1 MQRHFGISHQ
11 QALTQVTAQ
20 AAHSHAQN
28 NSMAEHP
35 SSHSSSTFTQQV
47 YNINMQYIYSDTNNH
62 NFESTVVPYCDQI
75 SQSAAI
81 VVDKLVDDS
90 YNWRKY
96 GQKQDKG
103 SDIQGAIINVT
114 TQNVQS
120 RRKSN
125 VPLMEVTEI
134 IYKGQHITRSHRLI
148 NDQKRLQH

>member
-1 MQRHFGISHQ
+1 MSHQ
-11 QALTQVTAQ
+11 QALTQVTTQ

-28 NSMAEHP
+28 NSMAKHP
-35 SSHSSSTFTQQV
+35 S
-47 YNINMQYIYSDTNNH
+47 
-62 NFESTVVPYCDQI
+62 
-75 SQSAAI
+75 
-81 VVDKLVDDS
+81 LVDDS

-103 SDIQGAIINVT
+103 GDIQGAIINVT
-114 TQNVQS
+114 TQNVQP